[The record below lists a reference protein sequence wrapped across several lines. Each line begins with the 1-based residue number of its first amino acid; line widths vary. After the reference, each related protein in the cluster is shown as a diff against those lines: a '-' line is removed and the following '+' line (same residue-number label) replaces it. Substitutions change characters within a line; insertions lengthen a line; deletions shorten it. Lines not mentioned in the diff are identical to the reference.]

1 MYRPFTLWLL
11 VFSLLFLALGGLVGG
26 IGMLAD
32 ASGRSLGMDEALP
45 LLPVPDYTLPG
56 LFLLLVMGL
65 MPLLL
70 SYGLLARPGWGRAPP
85 RWSGHHWAWIA
96 CTARATASV
105 TGTLALGLL
114 LAVWLVVQGLLIG
127 FRWPIQYVTA
137 VNGILIIVLA
147 LLPEVRRA
155 YAD

>member
-1 MYRPFTLWLL
+1 MRRPFTLWLL
-11 VFSLLFLALGGLVGG
+11 VVSLLFLALGGLVGG
-26 IGMLAD
+26 IGMLID
-32 ASGRSLGMDEALP
+32 PSGRSLGMDDILP

-70 SYGLLARPGWGRAPP
+70 SYGLLARPDWAWARALS
-85 RWSGHHWAWIA
+85 RRSGHHWAWI
-96 CTARATASV
+96 
-105 TGTLALGLL
+105 GTLALGLL

-137 VNGILIIVLA
+137 VNGIVIIVLA
-147 LLPEVRRA
+147 LAPRVRRA